1 MSAEPYSSSDPQGRQ
16 DQQEPPAEEPPPQA
30 GEPQAGEPQAGEPAA
45 GAEPEPAQPL
55 RDWPAPW
62 PRRVALVVIA
72 ALAGLSYGWASS
84 QDTLEYYYAA
94 AVRSMSVSWHNFI
107 FGAFDPAGTI
117 TLDKLPGAFWIQAL
131 SVRAFGFHPWVII
144 LPQVVEGV
152 LTVLVLY
159 RAVSRLAGPA
169 AGLIAALVVAASPA
183 TVALNRGNIS
193 DSLMILLLVLA
204 ADAVSAAIAAR
215 GQGAKRNQARLLL
228 AAFWVGLAFQAKM
241 IEAWLL
247 LPALGLAYLLDGS
260 GPLIRRVRQ
269 VVVAGVVAGI
279 VSLAWMTAVTLV
291 PAANRPYVDGSS
303 DNSLYSQVFVYNGF
317 GRFGDQT
324 PVQLLASEL
333 APDLVPPIKPAAA
346 DRLFTGNLGRDTG
359 WLLPA
364 ALLAGLWGIASRWRR
379 PRGDTLRACYVLWG
393 AWLLILGVTFSAAT
407 YIQTYYTAALTPAI
421 AALLAAAAVSVL
433 FPAKSPRPGGATARR
448 IGLAVVSA
456 GTTAYA
462 VYLIPAQGAHL
473 PGWLVPAVIAV
484 GAVAVVVAI
493 GSALIKRAVLTAAA
507 VGAVLVAALLAPAVA
522 SAGLTASHETA
533 FDTPFEPAKQ
543 AALLASIP
551 GKLAA
556 IQQTIPRL
564 QAVQANAPYLLAA
577 QSSYIASI
585 FIYLSGLE
593 ALPIGGFTGTI
604 PSPTLAQLKT
614 DIANHQFHLVLA
626 LSTTDPRMKWIAT
639 HCRDLGPR
647 TFLCTAPDVA
657 AAPHAISAPVPVS
670 EPAPVSETASPA
682 PAD

>member
-1 MSAEPYSSSDPQGRQ
+1 MSAEPYSSSEPQGRQ

-30 GEPQAGEPQAGEPAA
+30 EEVTA
-45 GAEPEPAQPL
+45 GAEPEPAQPPS
-55 RDWPAPW
+55 DWPAPW
-62 PRRVALVVIA
+62 PRRIALLVIA

-152 LTVLVLY
+152 LTVLVLS

-215 GQGAKRNQARLLL
+215 GQGARRNQARLLL

-260 GPLIRRVRQ
+260 GPLVRRIRQ

-303 DNSLYSQVFVYNGF
+303 NNSVYSQVFVYNGF

-324 PVQLLASEL
+324 PVQLLASEV
-333 APDLVPPIKPAAA
+333 APDLVPPVKPAAA
-346 DRLFTGNLGRDTG
+346 GRLLVGNLGRDTG

-421 AALLAAAAVSVL
+421 GALLAAAAVSVL
-433 FPAKSPRPGGATARR
+433 FPAKSSRPGGAAARR

-493 GSALIKRAVLTAAA
+493 GSALIKRAALAAAA

-522 SAGLTASHETA
+522 SAGLTANHETA

-551 GKLAA
+551 AKLAT
-556 IQQTIPRL
+556 IQQTTIPRL
-564 QAVQANAPYLLAA
+564 QDIQANAPDLLAA

-585 FIYLSGLE
+585 FIYTSGLE

-647 TFLCTAPDVA
+647 TFLCIAPNVA
-657 AAPHAISAPVPVS
+657 AAPAG
-670 EPAPVSETASPA
+670 PATG
-682 PAD
+682 